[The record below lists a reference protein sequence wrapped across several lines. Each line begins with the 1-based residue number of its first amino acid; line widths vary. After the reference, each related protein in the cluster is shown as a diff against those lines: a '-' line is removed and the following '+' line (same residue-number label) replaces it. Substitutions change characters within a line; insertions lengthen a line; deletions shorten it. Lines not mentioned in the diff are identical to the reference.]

1 MEDEEEAVPVFRTWR
16 RIYAA
21 VVLCAAAVMA
31 LVAAFSAWP
40 Y

>member
-1 MEDEEEAVPVFRTWR
+1 LDDEDKVPLFGTWR

-21 VVLCAAAVMA
+21 VVLCALASMGLIA
-31 LVAAFSAWP
+31 LFSHWD